1 MVQIVLPSMLAAQ
14 AEGQDRFDVEA
25 ETLAEALR
33 SLPVADLLF
42 GERGEWNRYLN
53 VFVDGADVR
62 DHGGLECPLDGVRE
76 IRIVATI
83 SGGSRPSEPTAISD
97 GYSLPP
103 DPARG

>member
-53 VFVDGADVR
+53 VFVDGADAR
-62 DHGGLECPLDGVRE
+62 EHGGPICPLAGAQELRVF
-76 IRIVATI
+76 ALYN
-83 SGGSRPSEPTAISD
+83 GP
-97 GYSLPP
+97 
-103 DPARG
+103 